1 MKKMPPRS
9 ITNPEQ
15 RGRRV
20 LRLTLETVRVL
31 RPEALA
37 QAMSGCD
44 TTSWT
49 TGRTQQATGVC

>member
-1 MKKMPPRS
+1 MKKMPPTA

-20 LRLTLETVRVL
+20 LRLTSDTVRVL

-37 QAMSGCD
+37 QAMSGCV

-49 TGRTQQATGVC
+49 SDRTLAHC

>member
-15 RGRRV
+15 CERRVVRLTLDPVGV
-20 LRLTLETVRVL
+20 LRL
-31 RPEALA
+31 EALA
-37 QAMSGCD
+37 QAMSGCV

-49 TGRTQQATGVC
+49 TGHHTQATGAC

>member
-1 MKKMPPRS
+1 MKKMSPRS

-15 RGRRV
+15 RRRRV
-20 LRLTLETVRVL
+20 LRLTLDTVRVL

-37 QAMSGCD
+37 QAMSGCN

-49 TGRTQQATGVC
+49 TDRAPPATGAC